1 MAASSVSK
9 DGFSLGG
16 GTPTKD
22 KNAHLKEG
30 PKAKKPKKVQV
41 EEKNAYANWS
51 LMVDKSDASTSC
63 GDTESDGMSMSDGAS
78 TIAGFTEEDSI
89 RFGLTLWFKDET
101 AEECL
106 QRWLNILDICAMML
120 DLRFLGVK

>member
-1 MAASSVSK
+1 
-9 DGFSLGG
+9 
-16 GTPTKD
+16 
-22 KNAHLKEG
+22 
-30 PKAKKPKKVQV
+30 
-41 EEKNAYANWS
+41 
-51 LMVDKSDASTSC
+51 MVDKSDASTSC